1 MSRGHHL
8 LANLHQPATIQREG
22 YKLADIAVTGA
33 DTTAVTASRATAFYV
48 AATLTGWTT
57 GAGTVTVH
65 GTLDSVPVSASQPF
79 TSNSRKVYMNQ
90 QFDTLT
96 SVVTTG
102 FDGDAGQI
110 RVDATSRTG
119 QPDEQLTTIATN
131 VLCKVT
137 RERFGG
143 LQQSVGEAAIES
155 ARIYFFT
162 NQPLKRKDI
171 VLVDGD
177 RWRIKGIQ
185 TSFRMV
191 DADDHLNIALCFH
204 ENQS

>member
-8 LANLHQPATIQREG
+8 VANLHQPATIQREE
-22 YKLADIAVTGA
+22 YKLADIAVAGA
-33 DTTAVTASRATAFYV
+33 DTTAITAARLTPFYV
-48 AATLTGWTT
+48 AVTLTGWAT
-57 GAGTVTVH
+57 GAGTVVVH
-65 GTLDSVPVSASQPF
+65 GTLDSAPVSASQAF
-79 TSNSRKVYMNQ
+79 TSNSHRVYMDQ
-90 QFDTLT
+90 QFDILT

-102 FDGDAGQI
+102 FVGDSGQV

-143 LQQSVGEAAIES
+143 LQQSVGEAPIES

-162 NQPLKRKDI
+162 NQALKRKDI
-171 VLVDGD
+171 VSVDGD

-185 TSFRMV
+185 QSFRMI
-191 DADDHLNIALCFH
+191 DADDHLRIALCFH